1 MSTPRERISKN
12 ASHRGSGGS
21 EASVRDNIPEWI
33 ELLSLEPSA
42 LPSEWLDSKGNLDV
56 EQAVSIYGSYIC
68 AKYDMPVSELMVF
81 ANVIKQKR
89 DEVDETIAIS
99 ETADEF
105 KTSLVALEASRL
117 AGIGEVKHKE
127 RITGKFA
134 KKLAD
139 TSLKNLQGITPGL
152 VVGPDSL
159 YVVEQIKA
167 QAESILAY
175 NKKKEPAVA

>member
-1 MSTPRERISKN
+1 MSNARERISQI

-21 EASVRDNIPEWI
+21 EASVKDSIPLWLD
-33 ELLSLEPSA
+33 LLKQEPTA
-42 LPSEWLDSKGNLDV
+42 LPSEWLDSKGNLDA
-56 EQAVSIYGSYIC
+56 EKALTIYGSFIC
-68 AKYDMPVSELMVF
+68 ARYEMPVSELMAF

-99 ETADEF
+99 DDAVEF
-105 KTSLVALEASRL
+105 KSALVALEAKRL
-117 AGIGEVKHKE
+117 AGIGEVDKTN

-152 VVGPDSL
+152 VTGPDAL
-159 YVVEQIKA
+159 YVIEQIKTH
-167 QAESILAY
+167 AEMLLAY

>member
-1 MSTPRERISKN
+1 
-12 ASHRGSGGS
+12 
-21 EASVRDNIPEWI
+21 
-33 ELLSLEPSA
+33 
-42 LPSEWLDSKGNLDV
+42 
-56 EQAVSIYGSYIC
+56 
-68 AKYDMPVSELMVF
+68 MPVSELMAF

-99 ETADEF
+99 DNAVEF
-105 KTSLVALEASRL
+105 KNSLVSLEASRL
-117 AGIGEVKHKE
+117 ASIGEVQQTN
-127 RITGKFA
+127 RVTGATA

-152 VVGPDSL
+152 VTGPDAL

-167 QAESILAY
+167 QAENILAY